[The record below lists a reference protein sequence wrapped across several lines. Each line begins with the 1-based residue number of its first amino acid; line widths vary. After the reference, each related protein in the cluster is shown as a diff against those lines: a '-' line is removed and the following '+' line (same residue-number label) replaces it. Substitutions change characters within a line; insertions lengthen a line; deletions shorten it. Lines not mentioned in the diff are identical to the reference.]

1 MIVLR
6 SIFHSCIVVAAIL
19 CAAHASAAKD
29 AARVTQVV
37 HEVKLL
43 PGSEAARAAAL
54 NDTVSDGT
62 SVRTGDS
69 SRSELTFTDLTITRV
84 GANSIFSFNKAGRN
98 VQIDTGSVLLRV
110 PKNSGGGAIVTS
122 AVTAGITGTTV
133 IMETNRS
140 GRSRLL
146 VLEGGARLSLNKHRD
161 QVKNVRA
168 GQMLEVPAGATTLPN
183 PVDIDLNE
191 TLRNHPLLA
200 TFPPLPSEPLIVA
213 AAQDQRKRE
222 PVYQGQPVAAQPLAP
237 GGGGGWRFPPGLPNP
252 GGRGPSNGGGTP
264 TGGGASSGGGASNG
278 GGTSTT
284 NPNGPR
290 RPGVPPPRSAT
301 PPPKKNPKGPSFL

>member
-1 MIVLR
+1 MIASRFAFR
-6 SIFHSCIVVAAIL
+6 SCTVVAAIL
-19 CAAHASAAKD
+19 FAGNAVAAKD

-84 GANSIFSFNKAGRN
+84 GANSIFSFSKAGRN
-98 VQIDTGSVLLRV
+98 LQIDTGSVLLRV

-122 AVTAGITGTTV
+122 AVTAGVTGTTL
-133 IMETNRS
+133 IMETARS

-146 VLEGGARLSLNKHRD
+146 MLEGGARLSLNKHRD

-168 GQMLEVPAGATTLPN
+168 GQMLEVPAGATTLPD

-191 TLRNHPLLA
+191 TLQKHPLLA
-200 TFPPLPSEPLIVA
+200 GFPPLPSQPLIVA
-213 AAQDQRKRE
+213 AAQEQRNHE
-222 PVYQGQPVAAQPLAP
+222 PVYQGQPVAGQPLP
-237 GGGGGWRFPPGLPNP
+237 PSGGGWRFPPNFPT
-252 GGRGPSNGGGTP
+252 RGGGGP
-264 TGGGASSGGGASNG
+264 ASGGGATTGNGPSSSGGSSTG
-278 GGTSTT
+278 GGNSTT
-284 NPNGPR
+284 NPKGPG
-290 RPGVPPPRSAT
+290 RPRVPPPRSAT
-301 PPPKKNPKGPSFL
+301 PPPKRNPKDPSIL